1 MNDNLNTRY
10 SIPNTQRK
18 IFITGIGTGV
28 GKTIVSAI
36 VAEALQADYWK
47 PIQTG
52 SGEDRDSQTVKDLI
66 TNTKTKIHPEAFC
79 LPLPAS
85 PFAAAEEQKIKIE
98 IKNIAIPKTD
108 NILVIEGAGGLMVP
122 INEKECM
129 IDMIE
134 QWNAEV
140 ILVSQYYL
148 GSINH
153 TILSCMALAERKINV
168 LGIVYNGEDNLMAE
182 KSIRSFY
189 NFPVIG
195 RIKPESVFT
204 PQKVSAYAK
213 MLSSLNKY

>member
-1 MNDNLNTRY
+1 MNYKPSNH
-10 SIPNTQRK
+10 RK

-36 VAEALQADYWK
+36 VTEALQADYWK

-52 SGEDRDSQTVKDLI
+52 SNEDRDSDTVKYLI
-66 TNTKTKIHPEAFC
+66 SNSRTKIHPEAYL

-85 PFAAAEEQKIKIE
+85 PFAAAEERGIKIE
-98 IKNIAIPKTD
+98 IKNIALPKTD

-122 INEKECM
+122 INEKELM

-134 QWNAEV
+134 QWDAEV
-140 ILVSQYYL
+140 ILVSQNYL

-153 TILSCMALAERKINV
+153 SILSCMALKDRGVKV

-182 KSIRSFY
+182 RSILSFCDY
-189 NFPVIG
+189 PVIG
-195 RIKPESVFT
+195 RIKPEGVFT
-204 PQKVSAYAK
+204 PEKVSAYAK
-213 MLSSLNKY
+213 KFSL